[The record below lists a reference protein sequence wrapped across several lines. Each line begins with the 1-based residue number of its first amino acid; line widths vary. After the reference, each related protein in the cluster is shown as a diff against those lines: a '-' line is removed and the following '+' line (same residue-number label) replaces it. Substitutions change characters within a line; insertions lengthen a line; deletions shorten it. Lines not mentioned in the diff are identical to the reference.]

1 MRFCSTTAIELAN
14 ALLDA
19 VEISRETGTPCYINR
34 IGNSMVAV
42 DDVDSGFSFFLVDP
56 PEAGPEEEEKSVA
69 A

>member
-1 MRFCSTTAIELAN
+1 MRFCSRTAIELAN

-34 IGNSMVAV
+34 VGTSMVAV
-42 DDVDSGFSFFLVDP
+42 DDVDTGFSFFLVDP
-56 PEAGPEEEEKSVA
+56 PEAVPEHEENEA